1 MRASALL
8 LACGVLLCASTAL
21 AAPLAGRW
29 EGVFPGGRGDQPLVL
44 ICRPGPGGKIG
55 GALYMSGDLVGPLEE
70 GEIAGDSLRFRVM
83 NFSFRGR
90 RNDDRMDLELA
101 IAHGSTH
108 ELAFRFA
115 GEDTSGPAP
124 APAAHDSTSW
134 SQIPEAVFA
143 AHRVAT
149 NVMPQMAPGVTQG
162 TLFLVGGGPA
172 QADLDSAFVQL
183 AGGTAARIVVIP
195 TAGVERG
202 DETMLQADKWAH
214 TLGADHV
221 TVLHTTSRDI
231 ANSDGFV
238 KPLREATG
246 VWLSGGEAG
255 RILVS
260 YLGTRTETE
269 LLAVLGR
276 GGVIGGTSAGAL
288 VWGSETE
295 IFRAPAGGSSF
306 QMGSADSL
314 LVGDPHAV
322 GFGALRNVVIVPH
335 FAEFR
340 MQRSFEKTLAA
351 HPYLLGIGIDEATA
365 FEIHDNVGMV
375 LGRGNVR
382 IGAGPERQ
390 RALAMGAGVHY
401 DILHKKLLDMPPA
414 PAPHK
419 MKKSRHHHHHH

>member
-1 MRASALL
+1 
-8 LACGVLLCASTAL
+8 L

-29 EGVFPGGRGDQPLVL
+29 EGVFHGGRGDQPLVL
-44 ICRPGPGGKIG
+44 ICRPGPEGKIG
-55 GALYMSGDLVGPLEE
+55 GALYMSGNLVGPLEE
-70 GEIAGDSLRFRVM
+70 GETAGDSLRFRVM

-101 IAHGSTH
+101 IPHGSTQQ
-108 ELAFRFA
+108 LAFRFA
-115 GEDTSGPAP
+115 GADTSGPAP
-124 APAAHDSTSW
+124 TPAAHDSTSW
-134 SQIPEAVFA
+134 SQIPESVFA

-149 NVMPQMAPGVTQG
+149 NVTPGMAPNVTQG
-162 TLFLVGGGPA
+162 NLFLVGGGPA
-172 QADLDSAFVQL
+172 QADLDSVFVQL
-183 AGGTAARIVVIP
+183 AGGAAARIVVIP

-221 TVLHTTSRDI
+221 TVLHTNSRDV
-231 ANSDGFV
+231 ANSEAFV

-246 VWLSGGEAG
+246 VWLSGGEAK

-269 LLAVLGR
+269 LLAVLAR

-295 IFRAPAGGSSF
+295 IFRAPAEGSPF
-306 QMGSADSL
+306 QMGNADSL
-314 LVGDPHAV
+314 LIGDPHAV

-419 MKKSRHHHHHH
+419 RKKSRHRHH

>member
-1 MRASALL
+1 VRVAAVLLALL
-8 LACGVLLCASTAL
+8 LCGSSAS

-29 EGVFPGGRGDQPLVL
+29 EGVFHGGRGDQPLVL
-44 ICRPGPGGKIG
+44 ICRPVTDGKLA
-55 GALYMSGDLVGPLEE
+55 GALYMSGDLVGPLDD
-70 GEIAGDSLRFRVM
+70 GQIIGDSLSFRVM
-83 NFSFRGR
+83 NFSFSGIRHG
-90 RNDDRMDLELA
+90 DQMSLELA

-108 ELAFRFA
+108 DLTFRFA
-115 GEDTSGPAP
+115 GADTTSPVARPAR
-124 APAAHDSTSW
+124 DSTAW
-134 SQIPEAVFA
+134 VQVPEAVYA
-143 AHRVAT
+143 AHRVAS
-149 NVMPQMAPGVTQG
+149 NAVPGMAPGLTLR
-162 TLFLVGGGPA
+162 TLFLVGGGPT
-172 QADLDSAFVQL
+172 QADLDSEFVER

-214 TLGADHV
+214 ALGADHV
-221 TVLHTTSRDI
+221 TVLHTTSRDV
-231 ANSDGFV
+231 ANSEAFV

-246 VWLSGGEAG
+246 VWLSGGEAE
-255 RILVS
+255 RILTS

-269 LLAVLGR
+269 LFAVLAR

-288 VWGSETE
+288 VWGSETVT
-295 IFRAPAGGSSF
+295 FRAPADGSPF
-306 QMGSADSL
+306 QMGNADSL
-314 LVGDPHAV
+314 LVGDPRAV

-340 MQRSFEKTLAA
+340 MQASFEKTLAA

-419 MKKSRHHHHHH
+419 RRRSRHHH

>member
-1 MRASALL
+1 VSVRRALVIAL
-8 LACGVLLCASTAL
+8 GSLLCGSAVS

-29 EGVFPGGRGDQPLVL
+29 EGVFHGGRVDQPLVL
-44 ICRPGPGGKIG
+44 ICRPGVDGKLG

-70 GEIAGDSLRFRVM
+70 AEIAGDSLHFRVM
-83 NFSFRGR
+83 NFWFRGR
-90 RNDDRMDLELA
+90 RDEDRMNLELA

-108 ELAFRFA
+108 DLTFRFA
-115 GEDTSGPAP
+115 GGDTSNPAS
-124 APAAHDSTSW
+124 APVAHDSTSW
-134 SQIPEAVFA
+134 GQVPESVFA
-143 AHRVAT
+143 AHRVPT
-149 NVMPQMAPGVTQG
+149 NALPGMAPGVTQG
-162 TLFLVGGGPA
+162 TLFLVGGGPT
-172 QADLDSAFVQL
+172 QADLDSVFVQR

-221 TVLHTTSRDI
+221 TVLHTTSREM
-231 ANSDGFV
+231 ANSEAFV
-238 KPLREATG
+238 LPLRDATG

-269 LLAVLGR
+269 LLAVLAR

-295 IFRAPAGGSSF
+295 VFRAPADGSPF
-306 QMGSADSL
+306 QMGNADSL

-322 GFGALRNVVIVPH
+322 GFGALRNIVIVPH

-340 MQRSFEKTLAA
+340 MQPSFEKTLAA

-375 LGRGNVR
+375 MGRGNVR

-390 RALAMGAGVHY
+390 RALAMGAGVRY
-401 DILHKKLLDMPPA
+401 DILHKKLLDMPP
-414 PAPHK
+414 PAPHAH
-419 MKKSRHHHHHH
+419 KKRRSHRHH